1 MTRNARKSKH
11 RHLTE
16 QHREAR
22 WLRRLRRGSV
32 QQGFVRV
39 RSVHDHLLCLA
50 VPGNRQVYEFV
61 TILEIE
67 GISYDLKSPEEQR
80 LLNEQFQA
88 LLAGL
93 HYPIQILWRVLPL
106 RLQEYLAHF
115 SLDESHL
122 NGSEDELLQELAY
135 SHTTFLRQH
144 AARRTLLHRRVYL
157 VLRTEAVS
165 SPQSQWQTLFRR
177 KQRRNQRFA
186 KLLEHARQTLD
197 LRVEELTR
205 MLNGMMNLPV
215 RRLRGPQELA
225 PFYYSCL
232 TPQKADQYPL
242 PNEVLDALERPIH
255 AADITGKLGRKA
267 TFAPPF
273 EDAQDPPSGTRK
285 RTDQGR
291 DEAQSDL
298 TSLSDLTAPAGIL
311 LAADHLTVE
320 HEQVRV
326 LIIQHLPRVV
336 SSGWLK
342 PLADLDEP
350 MEVSFHL
357 QPRHSAFMVQQ
368 FRRRQMEYQS
378 SRQLAR
384 SKGNEVDPHTKI
396 AEEDVSDLIMRL
408 ASGEERMLDVTIL
421 VLLRGATRRMLDE
434 RTERVRATLHNML
447 LVAREAL
454 FEQDKAF
461 RSCLPHGRNELSGIL
476 LDSRSAS
483 TLFPFLSNS
492 LFHPDGILEGITP
505 QGDPVLLDAW
515 GPDMANANRI
525 ILGPP
530 GWGKSHYVKT
540 MLMRLAL
547 KYRCAQQQSGMERN
561 FQLITID
568 PEREYGRV
576 ALPFH
581 GQMVRLAPGSQH
593 HLNPFDL
600 PRPTSEDIYE
610 HGDRLADHIQRLHTL
625 LEIMLADRTPQGAG
639 RLSSQEKGL
648 LDRALYEAYRK
659 VGITS
664 EVKTH
669 DRPAPLMRDLYDVL
683 ESGVCGPDV
692 TGLTPRLQRF
702 VHGSLAG
709 LFAGP
714 TNVQLDQMIV
724 NFDIHDLETELRPI
738 GLFLV
743 SNFVWTESFHSRI
756 PRLLVVDEA
765 ATLYHY
771 ESGAAFL
778 EDFVRRAR
786 KYYVGVILISQHPL
800 LFQQS
805 SIPANC
811 ATKVLMRQDA
821 TTLDLLEQMLKL
833 SWREV
838 QLLRHLPIGEALL
851 LTGEK
856 RLHVRF
862 EASELEHLLATT
874 DPQEIA
880 AWGEE
885 GMLSSPECLL
895 ARVRSLQQE
904 GTTHQ
909 EKVVSATGEQGQ
921 EKGLIDFQPVHAI
934 ESQNNHVNREVTD
947 AFDPGD

>member
-1 MTRNARKSKH
+1 MTRAARKIEH
-11 RHLTE
+11 QRLTE
-16 QHREAR
+16 QRQETR
-22 WLRRLRRGSV
+22 WLRRQHRGSV
-32 QQGFVRV
+32 QQGFVRA

-50 VPGNRQVYEFV
+50 VPGNRQTYEFV

-88 LLAGL
+88 MLAGL

-115 SLDESHL
+115 SLDEAVQS
-122 NGSEDELLQELAY
+122 GSEDELLQELVH
-135 SHTTFLRQH
+135 SHTTFLQQH

-157 VLRTEAVS
+157 VLRMEAAS
-165 SPQSQWQTLFRR
+165 RPQSQWQALFPS

-186 KLLEHARQTLD
+186 ELLEHARQTLD

-205 MLNGMMNLPV
+205 MLSGIMSLPM
-215 RRLRGPQELA
+215 RRLRGPHELV

-242 PNEVLDALERPIH
+242 PTEVLDVLERPVH
-255 AADITGKLGRKA
+255 AADITSTLGRKD
-267 TFAPPF
+267 TSTPLLEHMQAPL
-273 EDAQDPPSGTRK
+273 SKTRK
-285 RTDQGR
+285 RGHQEHAET
-291 DEAQSDL
+291 QSNL
-298 TSLSDLTAPAGIL
+298 TALSDLTAPAGIL

-326 LIIQHLPRVV
+326 LVVQHLPRVV

-357 QPRHSAFMVQQ
+357 QPRHSAFMIQQ

-396 AEEDVSDLIMRL
+396 AEEDMSDLILRL
-408 ASGEERMLDVTIL
+408 ASGEERILDVTMLI
-421 VLLRGATRRMLDE
+421 LLRGASRRALDE

-461 RSCLPHGRNELSGIL
+461 RSCLPHGRNELPGIL

-515 GPDMANANRI
+515 GPGMANANRL

-547 KYRCAQQQSGMERN
+547 KYRCAQQHSGTERN

-568 PEREYGRV
+568 PEREYRRI
-576 ALPFH
+576 ALPFR

-600 PRPTSEDIYE
+600 PRPTRGDAYE
-610 HGDRLADHIQRLHTL
+610 HGDRLADHIQKLHTL

-639 RLSSQEKGL
+639 KLDSQEKGL
-648 LDRALYEAYRK
+648 LDRALYETYRR

-664 EVKTH
+664 DVKTH

-683 ESGVCGPDV
+683 ESGMCGPDV
-692 TGLTPRLQRF
+692 TGLTPRLRRF

-821 TTLDLLEQMLKL
+821 TTLDLQEQMLKL

-862 EASELEHLLATT
+862 EASALEHLLATT

-880 AWGEE
+880 SWGEE
-885 GMLSSPECLL
+885 ETLQSASDVLAWLRAAGERPPQRSQKEQEPNPLSPVLHSTALEL
-895 ARVRSLQQE
+895 VSLPVPA
-904 GTTHQ
+904 HN
-909 EKVVSATGEQGQ
+909 ATN
-921 EKGLIDFQPVHAI
+921 
-934 ESQNNHVNREVTD
+934 QNGRTQV
-947 AFDPGD
+947 

>member
-1 MTRNARKSKH
+1 MTRNASKME
-11 RHLTE
+11 RTRLTE

-22 WLRRLRRGSV
+22 WLQRQRKGSV
-32 QQGFVRV
+32 QQGFVRA

-115 SLDESHL
+115 SLDNAEQS
-122 NGSEDELLQELAY
+122 NSEDELLQELAR
-135 SHTTFLRQH
+135 SHTTFLQQH
-144 AARRTLLHRRVYL
+144 AARRTLLHRCVYL
-157 VLRTEAVS
+157 VLRTEAAS
-165 SPQSQWQTLFRR
+165 RPQSPWQALFGR
-177 KQRRNQRFA
+177 KQRRNLRFA
-186 KLLEHARQTLD
+186 ELLEHARQVLD

-215 RRLRGPQELA
+215 RRLQGPHELV

-242 PNEVLDALERPIH
+242 PIEVLDALERLVH
-255 AADITGKLGRKA
+255 AADIAGKLGRKNSSV
-267 TFAPPF
+267 FPL
-273 EDAQDPPSGTRK
+273 EQAQEQALRTRK
-285 RTDQGR
+285 RGHEGR
-291 DEAQSDL
+291 DETPSDL
-298 TSLSDLTAPAGIL
+298 TSLSDLTAPASIL

-320 HEQVRV
+320 HKQVRV
-326 LIIQHLPRVV
+326 LVVQHLPRVV

-350 MEVSFHL
+350 MEVSFHF
-357 QPRHSAFMVQQ
+357 QPRHSAFMIQQ

-384 SKGNEVDPHTKI
+384 SKGNEVDPHIKI

-408 ASGEERMLDVTIL
+408 ASGEERMLDVTMLI
-421 VLLRGATRRMLDE
+421 LLRGTNRRVLDE

-461 RSCLPHGRNELSGIL
+461 RSCMPHGHNELAGIL

-515 GPDMANANRI
+515 GPDMANANRL

-547 KYRCAQQQSGMERN
+547 KYRCAQHQHGMERN

-576 ALPFH
+576 ALPFR

-600 PRPTSEDIYE
+600 PHPTRGDAYE
-610 HGDRLADHIQRLHTL
+610 HGDRLADHIQKLHTL
-625 LEIMLADRTPQGAG
+625 LEIMLADRTPQGVG
-639 RLSSQEKGL
+639 KLDSQEKGL
-648 LDRALYEAYRK
+648 LDRALYEAYRR

-664 EVKTH
+664 DVKTH
-669 DRPAPLMRDLYDVL
+669 DRPAPLMRDLYAVL

-692 TGLTPRLQRF
+692 MGLTPRLRRF

-714 TNVQLDQMIV
+714 TNVRLDQMIV

-771 ESGAAFL
+771 ESGASFL

-811 ATKVLMRQDA
+811 ATKVLLRQDA

-874 DPQEIA
+874 NPQEIA

-885 GMLSSPECLL
+885 EMFLSASEVLAWLQTSGERPPQSSQEEQESHPLSPTLHSTALEL
-895 ARVRSLQQE
+895 APLHAYHATNQNG
-904 GTTHQ
+904 GTQ
-909 EKVVSATGEQGQ
+909 A
-921 EKGLIDFQPVHAI
+921 
-934 ESQNNHVNREVTD
+934 
-947 AFDPGD
+947 

>member
-1 MTRNARKSKH
+1 MIRNASRMERK
-11 RHLTE
+11 RLTE
-16 QHREAR
+16 QGREAR
-22 WLRRLRRGSV
+22 WLQRQRRGSV
-32 QQGFVRV
+32 QQGFVRA

-50 VPGNRQVYEFV
+50 VPGSRQAYEFV

-93 HYPIQILWRVLPL
+93 HYPVQILWRVLPL
-106 RLQEYLAHF
+106 HLQEYLAHF
-115 SLDESHL
+115 FLDEAEQS
-122 NGSEDELLQELAY
+122 NSEDALLQELAS
-135 SHTTFLRQH
+135 SHTAFLQQH

-157 VLRTEAVS
+157 VLRTDAAS
-165 SPQSQWQTLFRR
+165 RPQSQWQTLFGR
-177 KQRRNQRFA
+177 KQRAVQRFA
-186 KLLEHARQTLD
+186 ELLEHARQVLD

-205 MLNGMMNLPV
+205 MLNGMMSLPV
-215 RRLRGPQELA
+215 RRLRGPHELA

-242 PNEVLDALERPIH
+242 PVEVLDALERPVW
-255 AADITGKLGRKA
+255 AADIPGKLRRKA
-267 TFAPPF
+267 VSIAPLGH
-273 EDAQDPPSGTRK
+273 AQEQSLKTWKHSHEGH
-285 RTDQGR
+285 
-291 DEAQSDL
+291 DETLGDL

-326 LIIQHLPRVV
+326 LVVQHLPRVV

-357 QPRHSAFMVQQ
+357 QPRHSAFMIQQ

-384 SKGNEVDPHTKI
+384 SKGNEVDPHIKI

-408 ASGEERMLDVTIL
+408 ASGEERILDVTMLI
-421 VLLRGATRRMLDE
+421 LLRGANRRTLDE

-447 LVAREAL
+447 LVVREAL

-505 QGDPVLLDAW
+505 QGDPILLDAW
-515 GPDMANANRI
+515 GPDMANANRL

-547 KYRCAQQQSGMERN
+547 KYRCAQQQSGVERN

-568 PEREYGRV
+568 PEREYGRI
-576 ALPFH
+576 ALPFR
-581 GQMVRLAPGSQH
+581 GQMVRLAPGSRH

-600 PRPTSEDIYE
+600 PRPTRGDEYG
-610 HGDRLADHIQRLHTL
+610 HGDRLADHIQKVHTL
-625 LEIMLADRTPQGAG
+625 LEIMLADRTPQGGAG
-639 RLSSQEKGL
+639 KLDSQEKGL
-648 LDRALYEAYRK
+648 LDRALYETYRR

-664 EVKTH
+664 DVKTH

-683 ESGVCGPDV
+683 ESEVCGLDV
-692 TGLTPRLQRF
+692 TGLTPRLRRF

-714 TNVQLDQMIV
+714 TNVLLDQMIV

-811 ATKVLMRQDA
+811 ATKVLLRQDA
-821 TTLDLLEQMLKL
+821 STLDLLEQMLKL

-885 GMLSSPECLL
+885 TLRSASDVL
-895 ARVRSLQQE
+895 AWLQ
-904 GTTHQ
+904 
-909 EKVVSATGEQGQ
+909 VSGERPQR
-921 EKGLIDFQPVHAI
+921 
-934 ESQNNHVNREVTD
+934 ESQEEQEPKPLSPVLHHTALELAALPLYPQHVTNQNGGTQ
-947 AFDPGD
+947 A

>member
-1 MTRNARKSKH
+1 MTRTGSKGEH
-11 RHLTE
+11 RRLTE
-16 QHREAR
+16 RRREAQ
-22 WLRRLRRGSV
+22 WLQRQRKGSV

-50 VPGNRQVYEFV
+50 VPGSRQAYEFV

-106 RLQEYLAHF
+106 RLQEYLAYF
-115 SLDESHL
+115 SLDNTEQSS
-122 NGSEDELLQELAY
+122 SEDALLQELAS
-135 SHTTFLRQH
+135 SHTTFLQQH

-157 VLRTEAVS
+157 VLRTDAVS
-165 SPQSQWQTLFRR
+165 RAQSQWQALFGR

-186 KLLEHARQTLD
+186 ELLEYARQELD

-205 MLNGMMNLPV
+205 MLNGMMSLPV
-215 RRLRGPQELA
+215 RRLQGPHELA

-242 PNEVLDALERPIH
+242 PVEVLDALERPVH
-255 AADITGKLGRKA
+255 AADITGKVERKA
-267 TFAPPF
+267 ISVAPL
-273 EDAQDPPSGTRK
+273 EHTQKLPPATQK
-285 RTDQGR
+285 RAHKERG
-291 DEAQSDL
+291 EMSSDL
-298 TSLSDLTAPAGIL
+298 TTLSDLTAPAGIL

-320 HEQVRV
+320 NEQVRV
-326 LIIQHLPRVV
+326 LIVQHLPRVV

-357 QPRHSAFMVQQ
+357 QPRHSAFMIQQ

-384 SKGNEVDPHTKI
+384 SKGNEVDPHIKI

-408 ASGEERMLDVTIL
+408 ASGEERILDVTMLI
-421 VLLRGATRRMLDE
+421 LLRGPSRSVLDE

-447 LVAREAL
+447 LVVREAL

-461 RSCLPHGRNELSGIL
+461 RSCLPYGRNELSGIL

-492 LFHPDGILEGITP
+492 LFHPDGILEGVTP

-515 GPDMANANRI
+515 GPGMANANRL

-547 KYRCAQQQSGMERN
+547 KYRCAQRHSGMERN

-568 PEREYGRV
+568 PEREYGRI
-576 ALPFH
+576 ALPFR
-581 GQMVRLAPGSQH
+581 GQIVRLAPGSQH

-600 PRPTSEDIYE
+600 PRPTRGDAYE
-610 HGDRLADHIQRLHTL
+610 HGDRLADHIQKLHTL
-625 LEIMLADRTPQGAG
+625 LDIMLADRTPQGAG
-639 RLSSQEKGL
+639 RLDSQEKGL
-648 LDRALYEAYRK
+648 LDRAFYETYRR

-664 EVKTH
+664 DVKTH

-683 ESGVCGPDV
+683 ESEVCGPDV
-692 TGLTPRLQRF
+692 TGLTPRLRRF

-714 TNVQLDQMIV
+714 TNVRLDQMIV

-811 ATKVLMRQDA
+811 ATKVLLRQDA

-880 AWGEE
+880 AWGEKE
-885 GMLSSPECLL
+885 TFQSASEVLAWLQASGERSPQQ
-895 ARVRSLQQE
+895 SQE
-904 GTTHQ
+904 GQ
-909 EKVVSATGEQGQ
+909 EPNPLSPVLHRTVLELASLPVPAHNATN
-921 EKGLIDFQPVHAI
+921 
-934 ESQNNHVNREVTD
+934 QNGGTQ
-947 AFDPGD
+947 A